1 MTAAAIG
8 ETKTVSGRPVRTPP
22 GNGAVAQLGEHHVRN
37 VGVGGSNPLCSTI
50 SPGVRGSC
58 PGRSFMIEVLG
69 LPAEQKFHRFILLEA
84 EDFVRPPD
92 RTENDTILEVQMMS
106 GRTEETKK
114 RLIHALL
121 ERVEV
126 EAGIDRSDLEICLLE
141 SPPENW
147 GFWGFAGDEVKLSY
161 KVNL

>member
-1 MTAAAIG
+1 M
-8 ETKTVSGRPVRTPP
+8 
-22 GNGAVAQLGEHHVRN
+22 
-37 VGVGGSNPLCSTI
+37 
-50 SPGVRGSC
+50 
-58 PGRSFMIEVLG
+58 G